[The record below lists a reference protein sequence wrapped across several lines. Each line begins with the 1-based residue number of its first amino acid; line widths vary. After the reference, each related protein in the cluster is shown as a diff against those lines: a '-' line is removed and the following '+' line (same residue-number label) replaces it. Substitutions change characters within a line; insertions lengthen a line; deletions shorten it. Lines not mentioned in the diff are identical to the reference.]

1 MEEYEIYNHIQ
12 IANIK
17 NNSTM
22 LKKFIIQARKE
33 ADVKIVE
40 LAQVLGISKNFV
52 GNIITNTTKSHKI
65 LWKFHIL
72 IVLQNALTTK

>member
-40 LAQVLGISKNFV
+40 LAQVLGISKKFV

-65 LWKFHIL
+65 L
-72 IVLQNALTTK
+72 

>member
-65 LWKFHIL
+65 L
-72 IVLQNALTTK
+72 

>member
-40 LAQVLGISKNFV
+40 LAQVLENPKSSV

-65 LWKFHIL
+65 L
-72 IVLQNALTTK
+72 